1 MASATAMMT
10 HILSAP
16 PQQERHMSFAPSSAP
31 PCANVPAGAAPGT
44 ANSPA
49 APAAFARRGTALRD
63 FFFAANGASLRRAFE
78 ALALPDA
85 PPLPPV
91 AAWDEEEYLFNRLFV
106 GPGPVAVPP
115 YASVYLEP
123 ERRLM
128 GEATLFAREAYAAL
142 GLASPWQGSVPD
154 DHIGLE
160 LDAALA
166 VFDALRQGR
175 TDVSP
180 TGTPRPAAEDLAAWW
195 DAFVAGHMAAWVPSF
210 LDALR
215 RAGATSAVMGRAGDD
230 LARWLADAAP
240 LGRGAFSLPA
250 QPATKRG
257 AV

>member
-1 MASATAMMT
+1 M
-10 HILSAP
+10 P
-16 PQQERHMSFAPSSAP
+16 FAPSSAP
-31 PCANVPAGAAPGT
+31 PCAADTPAGAVPDMAT
-44 ANSPA
+44 
-49 APAAFARRGTALRD
+49 APADPDAFARRGAALRD
-63 FFFAANGASLRRAFE
+63 FFFAADGASLRRAFE

-91 AAWDEEEYLFNRLFV
+91 TAWDEEEYLFNRLFV

-142 GLASPWQGSVPD
+142 GLASPWQGSLPD

-160 LDAALA
+160 LDAVLA
-166 VFDALRQGR
+166 VFAALQQGAA
-175 TDVSP
+175 DLADSP
-180 TGTPRPAAEDLAAWW
+180 ASAPSAPSGPLAPGPAAEDLAAWW

-240 LGRGAFSLPA
+240 LGRGAFA
-250 QPATKRG
+250 QPEQPVTKRG